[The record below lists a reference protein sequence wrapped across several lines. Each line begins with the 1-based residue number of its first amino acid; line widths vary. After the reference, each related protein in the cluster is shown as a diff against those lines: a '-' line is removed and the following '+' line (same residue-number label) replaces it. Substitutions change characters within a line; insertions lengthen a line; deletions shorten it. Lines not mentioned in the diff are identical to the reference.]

1 MAPHIW
7 ASDPQLAFLKSR
19 LPNFVTAQAAGQ
31 LAAFW
36 PNLQERWFHDFPEEV
51 AQGLPLPN
59 ALGDAPALTMH
70 QMEALGAAI
79 KRRKSMLQNWF
90 RNQSKKIR
98 HGGTS
103 EAQVVSPLSCFF
115 KSQKKTRPHHVIELY
130 QMKTQYKP
138 KIEAALRRA
147 GYFSIGERP
156 DENEQDN
163 WVDESDGS
171 AMAALK
177 SLQSERMR
185 VRTRVVKA
193 LFDAEPANERDALK
207 AETEGEKVKM
217 ALEKAIPEENTPR
230 SYQQSIDQLADFYGE
245 VHKVTQEKAGWVG
258 FTITGGPHPR
268 LNGQLSMKI
277 ICFGTSPAGNN
288 FEEAHEDFSGAV
300 TLPFQAFLRR
310 LFPQD
315 VRRARALDPEDS
327 LADEAEPAPEEPQ
340 SKKSK
345 PRKSKKKSKKA
356 QPSVPTDALPD
367 IALAAADTLPGIPLA
382 AGEPPLASFSAH
394 TSPTAAPSSPA
405 TASSSMTSS
414 AAAAMGDLPLYFT
427 AEELARLSALEDGL
441 LDLIGSPQGNESGA
455 SELGFGDEGGEMDM
469 HGDMPMPEWAS
480 DFDPAMLTGE
490 EVGMPTPTQGAAVE
504 ASPTPSRPVPQIRSM
519 GAGPGVSAAY
529 APPSHL
535 FEAFRK
541 DSPGNAAPSAPSI
554 TTQQSV
560 APSFNVTPPQS
571 GSASSAPAATTTRTL
586 SFAPQPAGSAD
597 TAPRTFSFGP
607 QLPGSVSSAAGT
619 APRTFSFV
627 LQPPL
632 TAAFFAPVA
641 TTSPAPTTPLAYTL
655 PRPPPTTASSRTN
668 ALGQTAR
675 IPMMAKDIV
684 LTVLAAPQAASGSQ
698 ASIAPP
704 IGAPAVTPTPSST
717 ISPFAS
723 PRKSTERAPPA
734 KKPAKGVSKG
744 KAVTTGESAA
754 PTAVFTTTNN
764 NRAFNLQKDVEM
776 AQRKAVK
783 GAQRERLRNPS
794 GGADLVVVPLPPRE
808 RKRKELGDGSIA
820 VLPRKRTRKELDEE
834 RVEAL
839 MLARRDP
846 NKVREPEKTVG
857 KGSGVSKG
865 AAGKRTSGGVKK
877 KAAAAAAATTTRRKR
892 A

>member
-1 MAPHIW
+1 MALHIW

-51 AQGLPLPN
+51 AQGLPPPN
-59 ALGDAPALTMH
+59 VLGDAPALTMP

-79 KRRKSMLQNWF
+79 KRRKCYKTGSEI
-90 RNQSKKIR
+90 RAKKFGM
-98 HGGTS
+98 GGRLKRRLYRL
-103 EAQVVSPLSCFF
+103 LSCFF
-115 KSQKKTRPHHVIELY
+115 KSQKKTRPHRTIELY

-156 DENEQDN
+156 DEDEQDN

-185 VRTRVVKA
+185 
-193 LFDAEPANERDALK
+193 ANERDALK

-277 ICFGTSPAGNN
+277 ICFGTSLAGNN

-310 LFPQD
+310 LFLQD

-327 LADEAEPAPEEPQ
+327 LADEAEPAPEEPH
-340 SKKSK
+340 
-345 PRKSKKKSKKA
+345 PA
-356 QPSVPTDALPD
+356 YPLTALPD
-367 IALAAADTLPGIPLA
+367 IALAAADTLPGILLA

-427 AEELARLSALEDGL
+427 AEELAR
-441 LDLIGSPQGNESGA
+441 NESGA

-490 EVGMPTPTQGAAVE
+490 EGAAVE
-504 ASPTPSRPVPQIRSM
+504 ASPIPSRPAPQIRSM

-529 APPSHL
+529 ALPSHL
-535 FEAFRK
+535 FEVFRK
-541 DSPGNAAPSAPSI
+541 ASPGNAAPSAPSI
-554 TTQQSV
+554 TTQQSA
-560 APSFNVTPPQS
+560 APSFNFTPPQS
-571 GSASSAPAATTTRTL
+571 GSASVCTRSHHNSHLELRTTATRERGHRTSHIQLWATAAGEQCRL
-586 SFAPQPAGSAD
+586 
-597 TAPRTFSFGP
+597 PR
-607 QLPGSVSSAAGT
+607 GT

-627 LQPPL
+627 PQPPL

-655 PRPPPTTASSRTN
+655 PRPPPTTVSSRTN

-704 IGAPAVTPTPSST
+704 I
-717 ISPFAS
+717 AS

-754 PTAVFTTTNN
+754 PTAVVTTTNN

-776 AQRKAVK
+776 VQRKAAK
-783 GAQRERLRNPS
+783 DAQRERLRNPS

-808 RKRKELGDGSIA
+808 RKCKELGDGSIA

-877 KAAAAAAATTTRRKR
+877 KAAATTTQRKQ